1 MDNVVVESDR
11 KEIEFTLSESAYFA
25 SKYLLYIVPKY
36 LYYKSFFFSYKA
48 KIRKNLITKIQYV
61 VFCMKTRFYWVFSES
76 DPSSKSIDP

>member
-36 LYYKSFFFSYKA
+36 LYYKSFFSYKA
-48 KIRKNLITKIQYV
+48 KIWKNLITKIQYV
-61 VFCMKTRFYWVFSES
+61 VFSMKTRFYWVFSES

>member
-36 LYYKSFFFSYKA
+36 LYYKSFFLAIRRKLE
-48 KIRKNLITKIQYV
+48 KI
-61 VFCMKTRFYWVFSES
+61 
-76 DPSSKSIDP
+76 